1 MLLYNTMPRKVEG
14 NPQTTLSRREFL
26 KLSAGYF
33 GLKVL
38 KICLTY
44 SGLEALAF
52 AGMLLESERLRIN
65 HHIYRDPNFPKEWD
79 GAIVV
84 HISDLHIGQEGVHAV
99 YPEYIRLLSIKIN
112 EYLKYINADPNK
124 TFLFDTGDSV
134 IVKKDHTPSR
144 IEDFTE
150 AFGYLLDVVA
160 GVKVAVEGNHDK
172 AHPDRKEI
180 EEMYVNAGYVYGG
193 DPDQSWT
200 TPRIIDDPR
209 FPFAIC
215 VAPDFTTRSESWYKS
230 KEANLF
236 LEALENFSPHRMLI
250 LLTHNP
256 SMIDLWK
263 GGKIQQVLAK
273 KKFIILAGHTHGGQL
288 NSLSPAQSL
297 IMKIGMEIKNYNS
310 QFINGVYKFN
320 KSMVMINSGLGESGG
335 PRTEPRSVDVIEFR
349 R

>member
-1 MLLYNTMPRKVEG
+1 MILYNTMVKKVEG
-14 NPQTTLSRREFL
+14 NPQITLTRREFL
-26 KLSAGYF
+26 KLGAGYL
-33 GLKVL
+33 GLKVFKFFL
-38 KICLTY
+38 AY
-44 SGLEALAF
+44 SGLEALVF
-52 AGMLLESERLRIN
+52 AGMLLESEQVRIN

-79 GAIVV
+79 GTVVV
-84 HISDLHIGQEGVHAV
+84 HMSDLHIGQEGVHAV

-112 EYLKYINADPNK
+112 NYLKYINADPNK

-134 IVKKDHTPSR
+134 IVKNDHPPSR
-144 IEDFTE
+144 IEDFKE
-150 AFGYLLDVVA
+150 AFGHLLDIVA
-160 GVKVAVEGNHDK
+160 RIRIAVEGNHDK
-172 AHPDRKEI
+172 AHPNRKEV
-180 EEMYVNAGYVYGG
+180 EEMYVNAGYLYGG
-193 DPDQSWT
+193 DPEQSWT
-200 TPRIIDDPR
+200 APRIIDDPN

-215 VAPDFTTRSESWYKS
+215 VAPDFTTRSESCYTS
-230 KEANLF
+230 SEAKIF

-263 GGKIQQVLAK
+263 GGKIQQILAK

-288 NSLSPAQSL
+288 NSHSPAQAL
-297 IMKIGMEIKNYNS
+297 VIKLGMEIRNYSS

-320 KSMVMINSGLGESGG
+320 KSMVMINSGMGESGG